1 MPLCLAA
8 RRGDAF
14 SLKLWGQGGHT
25 GDMKRFLPKSLAARV
40 SLGIVLGILMGALA
54 PSWAP
59 HFKIISDIF
68 VRLVRMTIPPLV
80 FITIVTGIAGMG
92 SLKKVGLLGARALMV
107 FQLMT
112 ALGLIIGLGVT
123 ALLQPGAGF
132 HAPPALP
139 DDAAL
144 LAASGAGWR
153 SFVLNIVPES
163 GIGALAEGNMLAVLT
178 FALFFG
184 AAMAQIPEQTAALR
198 LQLSRLGEVFFGIM
212 GLVMQLSPYA
222 AFAAMA
228 FAVGEF
234 GLGSLYALGQLAL
247 SVYIATTV
255 FIVVVLGVVAKV
267 YGFSLWQLVGHLKDE
282 LLLVLGTSSSQSA
295 MPQLMAKLE
304 SAGCHRSVVGLIIPT
319 GYSFNLVGTGIY
331 LASATVFIAQAYSV
345 PLPFEQLVVI
355 LGVLFLT
362 SKGASGVAGS
372 GFVTLAA
379 TLVALPQLNIPAEG
393 IALVL
398 GVDRFLSAARSTGNV
413 LGNAVATVVLS
424 KMEKAFIDTG
434 KI

>member
-1 MPLCLAA
+1 ML
-8 RRGDAF
+8 RYI
-14 SLKLWGQGGHT
+14 
-25 GDMKRFLPKSLAARV
+25 PKSLAARV
-40 SLGIVLGILMGALA
+40 SIGIVAGIVVGALA

-92 SLKKVGLLGARALMV
+92 SLKEVGLLGVRALVV

-112 ALGLIIGLGVT
+112 ITGLALGLGVA

-132 HAPPALP
+132 KAPLVVV
-139 DDAAL
+139 DDATL
-144 LAASGAGWR
+144 LAASGTNWR
-153 SFVLNIVPES
+153 QFLLNIVPES

-184 AAMAQIPEQTAALR
+184 AAMAQAPVRTAGLR
-198 LQLSRLGEVFFGIM
+198 DALSRLGEVFFGIM
-212 GLVMQLSPYA
+212 ALVMQLSPYA

-228 FAVGEF
+228 FAIGEF
-234 GLGSLYALGQLAL
+234 GLDSLWALGWLAL
-247 SVYIATTV
+247 TVYVATALFV
-255 FIVVVLGVVAKV
+255 VVVLGGVSRF
-267 YGFSLWQLVGHLKDE
+267 YGFSLWRLVRHLQDE

-304 SAGCHRSVVGLIIPT
+304 SAGCHRAITGLIIPT
-319 GYSFNLVGTGIY
+319 GYAFNLVGTAIY
-331 LASATVFIAQAYSV
+331 LAVATVFIAQTYNVAL
-345 PLPFEQLVVI
+345 PLEQLAVV
-355 LGVLFLT
+355 LGVLILT

-379 TLVALPQLNIPAEG
+379 TLVALPQLQIPAEG

-398 GVDRFLSAARSTGNV
+398 GVDRFLSAGRSTGNV
-413 LGNAVATVVLS
+413 LANSVATVILA
-424 KMEKAFIDTG
+424 KKEGAFVSTG

>member
-1 MPLCLAA
+1 M
-8 RRGDAF
+8 
-14 SLKLWGQGGHT
+14 KL
-25 GDMKRFLPKSLAARV
+25 FLPKSLAARV
-40 SLGIVLGILMGALA
+40 SCGIVLGIVVGAWA

-92 SLKKVGLLGARALMV
+92 SLKKVGLLGIRALVV

-112 ALGLIIGLGVT
+112 ALGLVIGLGT
-123 ALLQPGAGF
+123 AALLQPGAGF
-132 HAPPALP
+132 QAPAAQAN
-139 DDAAL
+139 DASL
-144 LAASGAGWR
+144 LAASGGGWQT
-153 SFVLNIVPES
+153 FVLNIVPES

-234 GLGSLYALGQLAL
+234 GLSSLYALGQLAL
-247 SVYIATTV
+247 SVYVATTV
-255 FIVVVLGVVAKV
+255 FIVVVLGAVAKTF
-267 YGFSLWQLVGHLKDE
+267 GFSLWHLVRHLKDE

-304 SAGCHRSVVGLIIPT
+304 RAGCHRSVVGLIIPT

-355 LGVLFLT
+355 FGVLFLT

-413 LGNAVATVVLS
+413 LGNAVATVMLA
-424 KMEKAFIDTG
+424 KMEGAYTKGEAL
-434 KI
+434 

>member
-1 MPLCLAA
+1 
-8 RRGDAF
+8 
-14 SLKLWGQGGHT
+14 
-25 GDMKRFLPKSLAARV
+25 MKRLIPKSLAARV
-40 SLGIVLGILMGALA
+40 SLGIVLGIGMGALA

-92 SLKKVGLLGARALMV
+92 SLKKVGLLGARALVV

-112 ALGLIIGLGVT
+112 AMGLIIGIGVT

-132 HAPPALP
+132 HAPPAVA

-144 LAASGAGWR
+144 LVASSAGWR

-184 AAMAQIPEQTAALR
+184 AAMAQIPEQTASLR
-198 LQLSRLGEVFFGIM
+198 LQLGRLGEVFFGIM

-234 GLGSLYALGQLAL
+234 GLGSLVALGQLAL

-255 FIVVVLGVVAKV
+255 FIVLVLGVVARA
-267 YGFSLWQLVGHLKDE
+267 YGFSLWRLVRHLQDE

-319 GYSFNLVGTGIY
+319 GYSFNLVGTGVY

-345 PLPFEQLVVI
+345 PLPLEQLAVI

-413 LGNAVATVVLS
+413 LGNAVASIVLA
-424 KMEKAFIDTG
+424 KMEKAFVDTG